1 MTGSLRVPFMTALI
15 TLCGM
20 QSAAGQTGVAYLQ
33 VPGHL
38 VNLPADLSVN
48 PVAAMN
54 STLSIWSDTS
64 VYIDSTLLYVL
75 QRDSVSLIAHAF
87 DAAAR
92 NQVVLNADGSVQDWS
107 FMNDWMRIELPAAR
121 IDSFISGIGTAG
133 LGYAESQY
141 GVVFDANPFEI
152 PVGNT
157 GRVVESAFRFGG

>member
-1 MTGSLRVPFMTALI
+1 MTSVLRVLLVAALFTI
-15 TLCGM
+15 CSM
-20 QSAAGQTGVAYLQ
+20 QSTAGQTGVAYLQ

-54 STLSIWSDTS
+54 STLSVWSDTS
-64 VYIDSTLLYVL
+64 IYIDSTLLYVL
-75 QRDSVSLIAHAF
+75 QRDSVSLITHAF